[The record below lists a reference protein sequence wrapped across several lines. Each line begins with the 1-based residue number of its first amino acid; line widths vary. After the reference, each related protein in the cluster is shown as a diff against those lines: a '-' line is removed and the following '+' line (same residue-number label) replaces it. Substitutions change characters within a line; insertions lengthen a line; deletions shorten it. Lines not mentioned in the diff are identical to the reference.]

1 MNGHGMKH
9 GWKTH
14 PFMRPFRK
22 ENMQL
27 ETALDIRLKQ
37 RKQYLENPNYEKLS
51 DIIKEKDTYRGKRD
65 NYLFL
70 SLLDDTEGNRSI
82 LIEDMEEFFLEK
94 YRRPGINWND
104 IYQYYHAR
112 LESIRKGE
120 WYSHTE
126 SDIQDVINILE
137 KHKDKILIV
146 YNAF

>member
-1 MNGHGMKH
+1 MK
-9 GWKTH
+9 
-14 PFMRPFRK
+14 
-22 ENMQL
+22 L
-27 ETALDIRLKQ
+27 ETALDIRLEQ
-37 RKQYLENPNYEKLS
+37 RKQYLENPNFERLS
-51 DIIKEKDTYRGKRD
+51 DIIKEKNTYRGKRD

-70 SLLDDTEGNRSI
+70 SLLDDTAGNRSI

-126 SDIQDVINILE
+126 SDIQDVIDILE

-146 YNAF
+146 YDAF

>member
-9 GWKTH
+9 GWKTY

>member
-1 MNGHGMKH
+1 MK
-9 GWKTH
+9 
-14 PFMRPFRK
+14 
-22 ENMQL
+22 L
-27 ETALDIRLKQ
+27 ETALDIRLEQ
-37 RKQYLENPNYEKLS
+37 RKQYLENPNFERLS

-70 SLLDDTEGNRSI
+70 SLLDDTAGNRSI
-82 LIEDMEEFFLEK
+82 LIENMEEFFLEK

-126 SDIQDVINILE
+126 SDIQDVIDILE

-146 YNAF
+146 YDAF

>member
-1 MNGHGMKH
+1 MK
-9 GWKTH
+9 
-14 PFMRPFRK
+14 
-22 ENMQL
+22 L
-27 ETALDIRLKQ
+27 ETALDIRLEQ
-37 RKQYLENPNYEKLS
+37 RKQYLENPNFERLS

-94 YRRPGINWND
+94 YKRPGINWND
-104 IYQYYHAR
+104 IYQYYHVR

-120 WYSHTE
+120 WYSRTE
-126 SDIQDVINILE
+126 SDIQDVIDILE

-146 YNAF
+146 YEAF